1 MAHPKI
7 LALAALVVIVL
18 IVAGY
23 MYWKADF
30 YTSKLNV
37 KGTGSSAVPMA
48 TCSDYCAAN
57 MGADLPAK
65 WVGATAKKA
74 TGLTSGKSFA
84 VTDASMSEGLS
95 CLCEKASAATKS
107 SAGTAYTQTKA
118 SS

>member
-48 TCSDYCAAN
+48 TCSDYCAA
-57 MGADLPAK
+57 
-65 WVGATAKKA
+65 
-74 TGLTSGKSFA
+74 TSGKSFA

>member
-30 YTSKLNV
+30 YTSKLN
-37 KGTGSSAVPMA
+37 TNAAGSASIAS
-48 TCSDYCAAN
+48 CSDYCAAN
-57 MGADLPAK
+57 MGGDLPAK

-74 TGLTSGKSFA
+74 TGLTSKKSQD
-84 VTDASMSEGLS
+84 VGTASSTEGLS
-95 CLCEKASAATKS
+95 CLCEKASAATTS
-107 SAGTAYTQTKA
+107 SKGTAYTQTKA